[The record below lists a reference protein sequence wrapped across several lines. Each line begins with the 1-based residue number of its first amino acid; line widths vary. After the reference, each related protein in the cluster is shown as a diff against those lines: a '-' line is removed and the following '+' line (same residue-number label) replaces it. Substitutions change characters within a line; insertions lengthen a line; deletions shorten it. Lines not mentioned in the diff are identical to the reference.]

1 MAVSGGSEYRHPP
14 DMIFS
19 LKGVQGVAGMTGVD
33 GSGAVLLETGR
44 LRLRRFT
51 EADADAL
58 TELDS
63 DPEVMRYLTG
73 GQPTPADV
81 VRGELLPRLLA
92 GYDRCPGLGRWAAV
106 DRATGTFLGWFAL
119 DAPAAEPSPGAAAPQ
134 AGVRPEAGP
143 PAAEPVPGAGAP
155 EAEPVPGADAP
166 QAGPL
171 PGPAAGAA
179 PPAAAPPAA
188 APPAAAPPAAAPPA
202 AAPPAAAPPAAAPP
216 AAAPPAGAQPAAAQP
231 VTQAELGYRLRRAAW
246 GRGLATEGS
255 RALLR
260 YAFATVGLARVW
272 AQTMAVNTP
281 SRRVMEKS
289 GLRYVRTFHLD
300 WADPI
305 EGTEHGEV
313 EYELLRAEWAARE
326 AG

>member
-1 MAVSGGSEYRHPP
+1 MT
-14 DMIFS
+14 
-19 LKGVQGVAGMTGVD
+19 GVTGVD

-51 EADADAL
+51 GADADAL
-58 TELDS
+58 TELDA

-73 GQPTPADV
+73 GRPTPAEV

-92 GYDRCPGLGRWAAV
+92 GYDHHPGLGRWAAV
-106 DRATGTFLGWFAL
+106 DRTTGTFLGWFAL
-119 DAPAAEPSPGAAAPQ
+119 DAPQ
-134 AGVRPEAGP
+134 AGP
-143 PAAEPVPGAGAP
+143 P
-155 EAEPVPGADAP
+155 
-166 QAGPL
+166 
-171 PGPAAGAA
+171 PGPAAAGAR
-179 PPAAAPPAA
+179 PAAVA
-188 APPAAAPPAAAPPA
+188 
-202 AAPPAAAPPAAAPP
+202 
-216 AAAPPAGAQPAAAQP
+216 AGARPTPGAN
-231 VTQAELGYRLRRAAW
+231 QAELGYRLRRAAW

-260 YAFATVGLARVW
+260 HAFATVGLARVW
-272 AQTMAVNTP
+272 AQTMAVNTA
-281 SRRVMEKS
+281 SRRVMEKA

-300 WADPI
+300 WDDPI

>member
-1 MAVSGGSEYRHPP
+1 MT
-14 DMIFS
+14 
-19 LKGVQGVAGMTGVD
+19 GVTGVD

-51 EADADAL
+51 GADADAL
-58 TELDS
+58 TELDA

-73 GQPTPADV
+73 GRPTPAEV

-92 GYDRCPGLGRWAAV
+92 GYDRHPGLGRWAAV
-106 DRATGTFLGWFAL
+106 DRTTGTFLGWFAL
-119 DAPAAEPSPGAAAPQ
+119 DAPAAGPAPGAAPEG
-134 AGVRPEAGP
+134 GVR
-143 PAAEPVPGAGAP
+143 PGAGAP
-155 EAEPVPGADAP
+155 
-166 QAGPL
+166 QAGPP
-171 PGPAAGAA
+171 PGPAAAGAR
-179 PPAAAPPAA
+179 PAAVA
-188 APPAAAPPAAAPPA
+188 
-202 AAPPAAAPPAAAPP
+202 
-216 AAAPPAGAQPAAAQP
+216 AGARPTPRAN
-231 VTQAELGYRLRRAAW
+231 QAELGYRLRRAAW

-260 YAFATVGLARVW
+260 HAFATVGLARVW
-272 AQTMAVNTP
+272 AQTMAVNTA
-281 SRRVMEKS
+281 SRRVMEKA

-300 WADPI
+300 WDDPI

>member
-1 MAVSGGSEYRHPP
+1 
-14 DMIFS
+14 MIFS
-19 LKGVQGVAGMTGVD
+19 VKGVTGMTGVD
-33 GSGAVLLETGR
+33 GSAPVLLETGR

-92 GYDRCPGLGRWAAV
+92 GYGRCPGLGRWAAV

-119 DAPAAEPSPGAAAPQ
+119 DAPAAQPG
-134 AGVRPEAGP
+134 
-143 PAAEPVPGAGAP
+143 
-155 EAEPVPGADAP
+155 
-166 QAGPL
+166 
-171 PGPAAGAA
+171 
-179 PPAAAPPAA
+179 
-188 APPAAAPPAAAPPA
+188 
-202 AAPPAAAPPAAAPP
+202 
-216 AAAPPAGAQPAAAQP
+216 
-231 VTQAELGYRLRRAAW
+231 TQAELGYRLRRAAW

-260 YAFATVGLARVW
+260 HAFATVGLARVW

-281 SRRVMEKS
+281 SRRVMEKA

-300 WADPI
+300 WDDPI

>member
-1 MAVSGGSEYRHPP
+1 MT
-14 DMIFS
+14 
-19 LKGVQGVAGMTGVD
+19 GVAGMTGVD

-73 GQPTPADV
+73 GRPTPADV

-106 DRATGTFLGWFAL
+106 DRATETFLGWFAL
-119 DAPAAEPSPGAAAPQ
+119 DAPAA
-134 AGVRPEAGP
+134 
-143 PAAEPVPGAGAP
+143 
-155 EAEPVPGADAP
+155 
-166 QAGPL
+166 
-171 PGPAAGAA
+171 
-179 PPAAAPPAA
+179 
-188 APPAAAPPAAAPPA
+188 
-202 AAPPAAAPPAAAPP
+202 
-216 AAAPPAGAQPAAAQP
+216 AQPGM
-231 VTQAELGYRLRRAAW
+231 QAELGYRLRRAAW

-281 SRRVMEKS
+281 SRRVMEKA

-300 WADPI
+300 WDDPI

-313 EYELLRAEWAARE
+313 EYELLRAEWTARE

>member
-1 MAVSGGSEYRHPP
+1 MT
-14 DMIFS
+14 
-19 LKGVQGVAGMTGVD
+19 GVTGVD
-33 GSGAVLLETGR
+33 GSGAVLLETER

-73 GQPTPADV
+73 GRPTPADV

-106 DRATGTFLGWFAL
+106 DRVTGTFLGWFAL
-119 DAPAAEPSPGAAAPQ
+119 DAPRAEPLL
-134 AGVRPEAGP
+134 GP
-143 PAAEPVPGAGAP
+143 V
-155 EAEPVPGADAP
+155 
-166 QAGPL
+166 
-171 PGPAAGAA
+171 
-179 PPAAAPPAA
+179 
-188 APPAAAPPAAAPPA
+188 
-202 AAPPAAAPPAAAPP
+202 
-216 AAAPPAGAQPAAAQP
+216 P

-260 YAFATVGLARVW
+260 HAFTALGLARVW
-272 AQTMAVNTP
+272 AETMAVNTP
-281 SRRVMEKS
+281 SRRVMEKT
-289 GLRYVRTFHLD
+289 GLRYVRTFHLHWD
-300 WADPI
+300 DPI

-313 EYELLRAEWAARE
+313 EYELLREEWAARE

>member
-1 MAVSGGSEYRHPP
+1 
-14 DMIFS
+14 
-19 LKGVQGVAGMTGVD
+19 MTGVTGVN

-51 EADADAL
+51 GADADAL
-58 TELDS
+58 TELDA

-73 GQPTPADV
+73 GRPTPAEV

-92 GYDRCPGLGRWAAV
+92 GYDRHPGLGRWAAV
-106 DRATGTFLGWFAL
+106 DRATGMFLGWFAL
-119 DAPAAEPSPGAAAPQ
+119 DAPAG
-134 AGVRPEAGP
+134 
-143 PAAEPVPGAGAP
+143 
-155 EAEPVPGADAP
+155 
-166 QAGPL
+166 
-171 PGPAAGAA
+171 
-179 PPAAAPPAA
+179 
-188 APPAAAPPAAAPPA
+188 
-202 AAPPAAAPPAAAPP
+202 
-216 AAAPPAGAQPAAAQP
+216 AQP

-260 YAFATVGLARVW
+260 HAFATVGLARVW

-281 SRRVMEKS
+281 SRRVMEKA

-300 WADPI
+300 WDDPI
-305 EGTEHGEV
+305 EGAEHGEV

-326 AG
+326 AD